1 MNNTE
6 NRCFRNKNFELNGQ
20 KVQLLISQIY
30 SASRLTVATQ
40 QTFLQVSQSGYANFI
55 DRHASRKSFDTQPPN
70 GNSSILTGTDKV
82 EAKAQQLYKTG
93 KLPFVVICSRNCGN
107 SYLNLLLIS
116 TKHPQFRS
124 ILSLAFDISARIPLF
139 GENNIHM
146 YLAVVSKVT

>member
-1 MNNTE
+1 M
-6 NRCFRNKNFELNGQ
+6 
-20 KVQLLISQIY
+20 
-30 SASRLTVATQ
+30 ATQ
-40 QTFLQVSQSGYANFI
+40 QAFLQVSQSGYANLM
-55 DRHASRKSFDTQPPN
+55 DRHASIKSFNTQPPN
-70 GNSSILTGTDKV
+70 GNSSVLTGTDKV
-82 EAKAQQLYKTG
+82 EAKAQQLYKTR
-93 KLPFVVICSRNCGN
+93 KLAFVVICSRNCGN